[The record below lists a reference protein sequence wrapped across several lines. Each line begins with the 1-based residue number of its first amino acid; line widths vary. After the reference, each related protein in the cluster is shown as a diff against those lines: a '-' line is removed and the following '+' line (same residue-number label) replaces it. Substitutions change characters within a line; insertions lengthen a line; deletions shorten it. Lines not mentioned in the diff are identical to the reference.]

1 MLRDGSIT
9 YVDVFRPDVAD
20 KFPAL
25 LSRTASNKSSQ
36 SGRFE
41 DLDPIKAAS
50 SGYAVVIQDVRGRH
64 SSGGDFYAFVNEI
77 DDGHDSVEWVA
88 NQSWSNGRV
97 GMYGKFYSGAS
108 QWMAAKSKPKSLG
121 CIAPGFTASNYQDGW
136 IWRRGAFELES
147 NLSWTLGELTTG
159 NWENLSRRLFLGQDY
174 LDRLVDYNKDTQNI
188 YNNILLADI
197 PEIRTLAPYY
207 FDWLNHPEYD
217 SYWQRISIEE
227 SHSSI
232 DIPSFNYGGWFD
244 SRIGGTIRNYTRMS
258 ELGGSEVAR
267 RGQRLLI
274 GPWVNSGDPYLTPIA
289 SPSYGF
295 KSSIGDVDLQ
305 GQILRYYDHWLK
317 DQDNGVAEDK
327 PVKLFVMGENEWR
340 YEETWPLSRASEVN
354 YYIHSDGRANTL
366 NGDGK
371 LTVDLPHGEPPDVYV
386 YNPIDPVPSIAGDTC
401 CDAAFLTSG
410 AIDQRSIEVRH
421 DVLVY
426 TSSTLER
433 DTEITGPVS
442 MILYASTSAV
452 DTDFTVKLVDVSHC
466 GCAMKIADGIIRTR
480 YQLVQDSANPTAAGD
495 VCEYSIDLRA
505 TSNLFKRGHKIRIE
519 VSSSNYPK
527 YDRNT
532 NTGSDIVSSQNVV
545 SAMQAIYHSNEYP
558 SHIKLP
564 FVQRD

>member
-159 NWENLSRRLFLGQDY
+159 NWENLSRRLFLSQDY

-274 GPWVNSGDPYLTPIA
+274 GPWVNSGDPYLTSIA

-305 GQILRYYDHWLK
+305 SQILRYYDHWLK

-452 DTDFTVKLVDVSHC
+452 DTDFTVKLVDVGHC

-532 NTGSDIVSSQNVV
+532 NTGNDIVSSQKVV
-545 SAMQAIYHSNEYP
+545 SAMQPIYHSNEYP